1 MGKWSVDRQLQSA
14 HKARR
19 KWDALGA
26 REDGEER
33 STAKGANTK
42 PPIVLRRSPI
52 SSLHYSSHF
61 SLVLS
66 VCLLMLRGFLF
77 LFFIFISIFIIII
90 IIYVGFS
97 FAVPPSLSPILLFL
111 GVDGSGAGCWME
123 SGLRSLDPLP
133 VLLPLFFFFS
143 FFFFSFSSTGSLE
156 YLLDVK

>member
-77 LFFIFISIFIIII
+77 LFLFFIFISIFII

-133 VLLPLFFFFS
+133 VLLPLFFL
-143 FFFFSFSSTGSLE
+143 FFFFLFLLPAHSSTYWMSSE
-156 YLLDVK
+156 